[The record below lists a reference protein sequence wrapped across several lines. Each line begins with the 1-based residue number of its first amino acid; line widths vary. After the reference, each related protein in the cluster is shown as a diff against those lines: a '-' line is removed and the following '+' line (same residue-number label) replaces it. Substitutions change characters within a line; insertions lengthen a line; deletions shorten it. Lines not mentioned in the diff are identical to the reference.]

1 MVKTF
6 NPKSIVD
13 NSFGKTLLDAPI
25 RLKRKRVP
33 GKVVFERL
41 PAPLVPAKYQP
52 PKPKAKPRSQR
63 PVALPRIKKR
73 EVRLD
78 DPPVQKFIRDIKPLY
93 RPEAIREFRER
104 ITDPAKVA
112 QREAFR
118 EELASKL
125 RKRILL
131 KIKERKRGLKGVV
144 QSFELENIS
153 TQDPR
158 MLFATARNTFT
169 KKSKEILQQKK
180 GGYKAN
186 ITLRVELKKRIL
198 QDGEEV
204 YEFTQPYFNSTTLTI
219 LNELDIR
226 DFYDKAVEEIL
237 NRIARW
243 ISKGS
248 GWVIVRILK
257 VYFNV
262 VSYVPLKGRSYF
274 PLPEELRHHRK
285 GLINLQ
291 NDDNK
296 CFLWCHVRHHNPIE
310 NNPQRV
316 KETDKALAKE
326 LDYTGVTFPVTI
338 RDMSKIEKQNKIN
351 INAYVY
357 NEDGKY
363 VSPIRNSKTEYQD
376 TLNVLLIERETEKE
390 YKQHYVYI
398 KDFNRLNYNVNK
410 HKNKKHFCLRCLQPF
425 YSEDR
430 LEAHKGDCLIINGTQ
445 RIEMPQPGSKVFFY
459 QYQKR
464 LPVPFVIYADSEA
477 LTRKIDS
484 CSPRGDK
491 SYTQAYQNH
500 EACGFGYKV
509 VCHYDQKYSKPA
521 VIYRGENPVPKF
533 YQNLTEE
540 VKYCQEV
547 IKEKFQKP
555 LIMSKKDEED
565 FQKAKKCWICQRQY
579 KPDEGENIPVRDH
592 CHITG
597 KYRGSAHKTCN
608 FTLQISAEKIKIP
621 VIFHNLKGYDGHLI
635 IGGMGDIIRENDLRG
650 EEPLNIDVI
659 ASNAEKYITFKIGKH
674 LKFIDSY
681 QFMASPLAN
690 LAKALPDNK
699 YIYTSEAFSGEKLDL
714 MKAKGV
720 YPYDYMD
727 SFQKFSQTQLPKR
740 DDFYSLLT
748 DEEISVSEYA
758 HAQKVWETFGIENM
772 GQYHDLYLKSDVLL
786 LADIFENFRE
796 QYLDTYGL
804 DPLHYVSLPSSSW
817 DAMLKMTGV
826 RLDLISDVD
835 MFNFIEKGMRGGIST
850 ITHRYALANNK
861 YMKNYDPQKESS
873 YIPYLDANNLYGW
886 AMSQK
891 LPTGDFRWVPSPEY
905 INLDSY
911 DENSAKGLILEVDL
925 EYPKELHSLH
935 NDYPLAPEKITVGEE
950 MLSDYC
956 QRIQAR
962 EGIKIGQVEKLIPN
976 LRDKEKYVLHYRN
989 LQLYLSLGLKLKKIH
1004 RALEFSQS
1012 NWLAEYIDFNTQKRA
1027 KAKNAFE
1034 KDFFKLANNAVF
1046 GKTMENKRKRCNIQL
1061 VSDPEKMLRLAARP
1075 TYVSHKIF
1083 HENLVAVHYRQP
1095 KLVMDKPCYLGMCI
1109 LDLSKLPMYDFH
1121 YNYILPKYVKKAKLL
1136 FTDTDSLCYHIR
1148 TEDIYADFLADRE
1161 RFDNSDYPSDSKF
1174 YFAENKKVI
1183 GKFKDETAGV
1193 PIREFIGLKS
1203 KMYSISLDNEK
1214 DSKKAKGVKKNV
1226 VKKGISH
1233 RDYLHVL
1240 SQSKVMHHK
1249 MKTIRSDCHQISSYE
1264 INKISLSPFDDKRYN
1279 LSDGISSYAYGH
1291 LNITGEKE

>member
-33 GKVVFERL
+33 GKVGVFFEKL
-41 PAPLVPAKYQP
+41 PTPLAPVKYQP

-78 DPPVQKFIRDIKPLY
+78 DPPIQKFIRDIKPLY

-112 QREAFR
+112 QKKAFR

-131 KIKERKRGLKGVV
+131 KIRERKRGLKGVV
-144 QSFELENIS
+144 KSFELENIS
-153 TQDPR
+153 MGDPR

-180 GGYKAN
+180 GGFKAN

-198 QDGEEV
+198 QDGEEA

-257 VYFNV
+257 LYFNV

-296 CFLWCHVRHHNPIE
+296 CFLWCHVRHINPVKKD
-310 NNPQRV
+310 PQRITQ
-316 KETDKALAKE
+316 KDRGIEKT

-338 RDMSKIEKQNKIN
+338 REMDKIEKQNKIN

-430 LEAHKGDCLIINGTQ
+430 LDAHKGDCLIVNGTQ

-464 LPVPFVIYADSEA
+464 LPAPFVIYADSEA

-547 IKEKFQKP
+547 IKENFQKP

-565 FQKAKKCWICQRQY
+565 FQKAKK
-579 KPDEGENIPVRDH
+579 
-592 CHITG
+592 
-597 KYRGSAHKTCN
+597 
-608 FTLQISAEKIKIP
+608 
-621 VIFHNLKGYDGHLI
+621 
-635 IGGMGDIIRENDLRG
+635 M
-650 EEPLNIDVI
+650 
-659 ASNAEKYITFKIGKH
+659 
-674 LKFIDSY
+674 
-681 QFMASPLAN
+681 
-690 LAKALPDNK
+690 
-699 YIYTSEAFSGEKLDL
+699 
-714 MKAKGV
+714 
-720 YPYDYMD
+720 
-727 SFQKFSQTQLPKR
+727 
-740 DDFYSLLT
+740 
-748 DEEISVSEYA
+748 
-758 HAQKVWETFGIENM
+758 
-772 GQYHDLYLKSDVLL
+772 
-786 LADIFENFRE
+786 
-796 QYLDTYGL
+796 
-804 DPLHYVSLPSSSW
+804 
-817 DAMLKMTGV
+817 
-826 RLDLISDVD
+826 
-835 MFNFIEKGMRGGIST
+835 
-850 ITHRYALANNK
+850 
-861 YMKNYDPQKESS
+861 
-873 YIPYLDANNLYGW
+873 
-886 AMSQK
+886 
-891 LPTGDFRWVPSPEY
+891 
-905 INLDSY
+905 
-911 DENSAKGLILEVDL
+911 
-925 EYPKELHSLH
+925 
-935 NDYPLAPEKITVGEE
+935 
-950 MLSDYC
+950 
-956 QRIQAR
+956 
-962 EGIKIGQVEKLIPN
+962 
-976 LRDKEKYVLHYRN
+976 
-989 LQLYLSLGLKLKKIH
+989 
-1004 RALEFSQS
+1004 
-1012 NWLAEYIDFNTQKRA
+1012 
-1027 KAKNAFE
+1027 
-1034 KDFFKLANNAVF
+1034 
-1046 GKTMENKRKRCNIQL
+1046 
-1061 VSDPEKMLRLAARP
+1061 
-1075 TYVSHKIF
+1075 
-1083 HENLVAVHYRQP
+1083 
-1095 KLVMDKPCYLGMCI
+1095 
-1109 LDLSKLPMYDFH
+1109 LDLSEA
-1121 YNYILPKYVKKAKLL
+1121 I
-1136 FTDTDSLCYHIR
+1136 
-1148 TEDIYADFLADRE
+1148 
-1161 RFDNSDYPSDSKF
+1161 
-1174 YFAENKKVI
+1174 
-1183 GKFKDETAGV
+1183 
-1193 PIREFIGLKS
+1193 
-1203 KMYSISLDNEK
+1203 
-1214 DSKKAKGVKKNV
+1214 
-1226 VKKGISH
+1226 
-1233 RDYLHVL
+1233 
-1240 SQSKVMHHK
+1240 
-1249 MKTIRSDCHQISSYE
+1249 
-1264 INKISLSPFDDKRYN
+1264 
-1279 LSDGISSYAYGH
+1279 
-1291 LNITGEKE
+1291 

>member
-6 NPKSIVD
+6 NPKCIVD

-33 GKVVFERL
+33 AKVVFERL
-41 PAPLVPAKYQP
+41 PTPLVPAKYQP

-78 DPPVQKFIRDIKPLY
+78 DPPIQKFFRDIKPLY

-131 KIKERKRGLKGVV
+131 KIRERQRGLKGVV

-169 KKSKEILQQKK
+169 EKSKEILQQKK
-180 GGYKAN
+180 GGFKAN

-198 QDGEEV
+198 QDGEEA

-257 VYFNV
+257 LYFNV

-445 RIEMPQPGSKVFFY
+445 RIEMPQPGSKVFFC

-484 CSPRGDK
+484 CSPWGDK

-500 EACGFGYKV
+500 EACGFRYKV

-547 IKEKFQKP
+547 IKENFQKP

-608 FTLQISAEKIKIP
+608 FRLQISAEKIKIP

-804 DPLHYVSLPSSSW
+804 DPAHYVSLPSSSW

-850 ITHRYALANNK
+850 TTHRYALANNK
-861 YMKNYDPQKESS
+861 YMKNYDPEKESS

-1148 TEDIYADFLADRE
+1148 TEDTYADLFADRE

-1214 DSKKAKGVKKNV
+1214 DSKKAK
-1226 VKKGISH
+1226 
-1233 RDYLHVL
+1233 R
-1240 SQSKVMHHK
+1240 
-1249 MKTIRSDCHQISSYE
+1249 C
-1264 INKISLSPFDDKRYN
+1264 
-1279 LSDGISSYAYGH
+1279 
-1291 LNITGEKE
+1291 

>member
-13 NSFGKTLLDAPI
+13 NSFKKTLLDAPI

-33 GKVVFERL
+33 GKVGIYFEKL
-41 PAPLVPAKYQP
+41 PKPLAPVKYQP
-52 PKPKAKPRSQR
+52 PKPKAKPSSQI
-63 PVALPRIKKR
+63 PVPLPRLR
-73 EVRLD
+73 RQVQLR
-78 DPPVQKFIRDIKPLY
+78 DPQVQKFIRDIKPLY

-112 QREAFR
+112 QREAFK

-131 KIKERKRGLKGVV
+131 KLRERKNGLRGVV
-144 QSFELENIS
+144 QSFELEYLSSN
-153 TQDPR
+153 DPR
-158 MLFATARNTFT
+158 VLFDTARNSLI
-169 KKSKEILQQKK
+169 KKLNEILHKK
-180 GGYKAN
+180 GGYKGYFT
-186 ITLRVELKKRIL
+186 IRVELKKRIL
-198 QDGEEV
+198 VDGEEA
-204 YEFTQPYFNSTTLTI
+204 YEFTQPYFNSTTTTI

-248 GWVIVRILK
+248 GWVVVRILNL
-257 VYFNV
+257 YFNI
-262 VSYVPLKGRSYF
+262 VSYEPLRGRSYF
-274 PLPEELRHHRK
+274 SLPGELRHHRK
-285 GLINLQ
+285 GLINIK
-291 NDDNK
+291 NDDNQ
-296 CFLWCHVRHHNPIE
+296 CFRWCHVRHINPLEHHNERIT
-310 NNPQRV
+310 QKDR
-316 KETDKALAKE
+316 KIAQT

-338 RDMSKIEKQNKIN
+338 RDMGRIEKQNKIN
-351 INAYVY
+351 INAYLY

-363 VSPIRNSKTEYQD
+363 VTPYRNSETEYGD
-376 TLNVLLIERETEKE
+376 TLNVLLIERETERE

-398 KDFNRLNYNVNK
+398 KDFNRLNFNVNRHE
-410 HKNKKHFCLRCLQPF
+410 HKKYFCQRCLQPF
-425 YSEDR
+425 TSEDD
-430 LEAHKGDCLIINGTQ
+430 LEAHKEDCLIINGTQ
-445 RIEMPQPGSKVFFY
+445 RIEMPQPGSKVFFHN
-459 QYQKR
+459 YQKR
-464 LPVPFVIYADSEA
+464 LPVPFVIYADFEA

-491 SYTQAYQNH
+491 SYTQAYQKH

-533 YQNLTEE
+533 YHNLTEE
-540 VKYCQEV
+540 VLYCKKV
-547 IKEKFQKP
+547 ITEKAKRR
-555 LIMSKKDEED
+555 LVMTKKDEED
-565 FQKAKKCWICQRQY
+565 FQNAKKCWICQRQY
-579 KPDEGENIPVRDH
+579 KPDEGENIRVRDH
-592 CHITG
+592 CHMTG
-597 KYRGSAHKTCN
+597 KYRGSAHNTCN
-608 FTLQISAEKIKIP
+608 LRLQISAEKIKIP

-635 IGGMGDIIRENDLRG
+635 IEGMGDIIKEKKERE
-650 EEPLNIDVI
+650 EEPLNINVI

-690 LAKALPDNK
+690 LAKTLPAEK

-740 DDFYSLLT
+740 EDFYSLLT
-748 DEEISVSEYA
+748 DEEISEEEYA
-758 HAQKVWETFGIENM
+758 HAGKVWETFGIENM

-786 LADIFENFRE
+786 LADIFENLRE

-804 DPLHYVSLPSSSW
+804 DPAHYVSLPSSSW
-817 DAMLKMTGV
+817 DAMQKMTDV
-826 RLDLISDVD
+826 RLDLLTDVD
-835 MFNFIEKGMRGGIST
+835 MLNFIEKGTRGGIST
-850 ITHRYALANNK
+850 ITHRYAHANNK
-861 YMKNYDPQKESS
+861 YMKNYDSQKESS
-873 YIPYLDANNLYGW
+873 HIIYLDANNLYGW
-886 AMSQK
+886 AMIQK
-891 LPTGDFRWVPSPEY
+891 LPTGDFRWIKSPEY

-911 DENSAKGLILEVDL
+911 DENSSKGLILEVSL

-956 QRIQAR
+956 QMIKSN
-962 EGIKIGQVEKLIPN
+962 EGIKTGQMGKLIPN

-1004 RALEFSQS
+1004 RALQFSQS
-1012 NWLAEYIDFNTQKRA
+1012 NFLAKYINFNTQKRA

-1061 VSDPEKMLRLAARP
+1061 VADPERMLRLAARP

-1095 KLVMDKPCYLGMCI
+1095 KLLMDKPCYLGMCI
-1109 LDLSKLPMYDFH
+1109 LDLSKTIMYDFH
-1121 YNYILPKYVKKAKLL
+1121 YNYIKKKYPDAKLL

-1148 TEDIYADFLADRE
+1148 TEDIYSDFIADRE

-1174 YFAENKKVI
+1174 YFSENKKVI

-1226 VKKGISH
+1226 VRKGISH
-1233 RDYLHVL
+1233 RDYLNVL
-1240 SQSKVMHHK
+1240 KDSKVMHHK

-1264 INKISLSPFDDKRYN
+1264 INKISLSPFDDKRYI

>member
-1 MVKTF
+1 M
-6 NPKSIVD
+6 
-13 NSFGKTLLDAPI
+13 G
-25 RLKRKRVP
+25 
-33 GKVVFERL
+33 
-41 PAPLVPAKYQP
+41 
-52 PKPKAKPRSQR
+52 
-63 PVALPRIKKR
+63 
-73 EVRLD
+73 
-78 DPPVQKFIRDIKPLY
+78 
-93 RPEAIREFRER
+93 
-104 ITDPAKVA
+104 
-112 QREAFR
+112 
-118 EELASKL
+118 
-125 RKRILL
+125 
-131 KIKERKRGLKGVV
+131 
-144 QSFELENIS
+144 
-153 TQDPR
+153 DPR

-169 KKSKEILQQKK
+169 KKSKEILQQK
-180 GGYKAN
+180 GPYKAN
-186 ITLRVELKKRIL
+186 ITLIVELKKRIL
-198 QDGEEV
+198 KDGEEA
-204 YEFTQPYFNSTTLTI
+204 YEFTQAYFNSTTRII

-248 GWVIVRILK
+248 GWVIVRIHK
-257 VYFNV
+257 SYFNV
-262 VSYVPLKGRSYF
+262 VSYEPLKGRSYF
-274 PLPEELRHHRK
+274 PLPGELRHHRK

-296 CFLWCHVRHHNPIE
+296 CFLWCHVRHLNPIE

-363 VSPIRNSKTEYQD
+363 VSPLRNSKTEYQD

-425 YSEDR
+425 YSEYC
-430 LEAHKGDCLIINGTQ
+430 LEAHKGDCLVINGTQ
-445 RIEMPQPGSKVFFY
+445 RIEMPQPGSKVQFHNY
-459 QYQKR
+459 QNR
-464 LPVPFVIYADSEA
+464 LPVPFVIYADFEA

-484 CSPRGDK
+484 CSPQGDK
-491 SYTQAYQNH
+491 SYTQAYQKH

-521 VIYRGENPVPKF
+521 VIYRGKNTVPKL

-547 IKEKFQKP
+547 IKENFQKP
-555 LIMSKKDEED
+555 LIMFKKDEED
-565 FQKAKKCWICQRQY
+565 FQKAKKCWICQKRY
-579 KPDEGENIPVRDH
+579 KANENPVRDH

-597 KYRGSAHKTCN
+597 KYRGSAHNTCN
-608 FTLQISAEKIKIP
+608 LRLQISSEKIKIP
-621 VIFHNLKGYDGHLI
+621 VIFHNLIGYDGHLI
-635 IGGMGDIIRENDLRG
+635 IEGMGDIIKEKKERE

-659 ASNAEKYITFKIGKH
+659 ASNAEKYITFNIGKH

-690 LAKALPDNK
+690 LAKNLPAEK

-727 SFQKFSQTQLPKR
+727 SFERFSVKQLPKR
-740 DDFYSLLT
+740 NDFYSLLT
-748 DEEISVSEYA
+748 DEEISEEEYA
-758 HAQKVWETFGIENM
+758 HAGKVWETFGIENM

-796 QYLDTYGL
+796 QYLDIYGL
-804 DPLHYVSLPSSSW
+804 DPAHYVSLPNSSLDS
-817 DAMLKMTGV
+817 ALKMTGV
-826 RLDLISDVD
+826 RLDLISDVN
-835 MFNFIEKGMRGGIST
+835 MQLLIEKGMRGGIST
-850 ITHRYALANNK
+850 ITHRYAQANNK

-873 YIPYLDANNLYGW
+873 HIIYSDANNLYGC
-886 AMSQK
+886 AMIQK

-911 DENSAKGLILEVDL
+911 DENSDKGLILEVDL
-925 EYPKELHSLH
+925 EYPKELHDLH

-956 QRIQAR
+956 QRIQSR
-962 EGIKIGQVEKLIPN
+962 EGIKVGQMEKLIPN

-1012 NWLAEYIDFNTQKRA
+1012 NWLAKYIDFNTQKRA

-1075 TYVSHKIF
+1075 TYVSHNIF

-1121 YNYILPKYVKKAKLL
+1121 YNYILPKYGKKAKLL

-1148 TEDIYADFLADRE
+1148 TEDIYSDFFADRE

-1214 DSKKAKGVKKNV
+1214 DSKKAKGVKRNV
-1226 VKKGISH
+1226 VRKSISH
-1233 RDYLHVL
+1233 GDYYEVLH
-1240 SQSKVMHHK
+1240 QSKVMHHK

-1264 INKISLSPFDDKRYN
+1264 INKISLSPFDDKRYI

>member
-41 PAPLVPAKYQP
+41 PTPLVPAKYQP

-78 DPPVQKFIRDIKPLY
+78 DPPIQKFIRDIKPLY

-112 QREAFR
+112 QKKAFR

-158 MLFATARNTFT
+158 MLFATAINTFT

-180 GGYKAN
+180 GGFKAN
-186 ITLRVELKKRIL
+186 ITLIVELKKRIL
-198 QDGEEV
+198 QDGEEA
-204 YEFTQPYFNSTTLTI
+204 YEFTQPYFNSTTRII

-226 DFYDKAVEEIL
+226 DFYDNAVEEII

-248 GWVIVRILK
+248 GWVIVRIHKL
-257 VYFNV
+257 YFNV

-274 PLPEELRHHRK
+274 PLPGELRNSRK
-285 GLINLQ
+285 GLINIK
-291 NDDNK
+291 NDDNE
-296 CFLWCHVRHHNPIE
+296 CFRWCHVRHINPVKKD
-310 NNPQRV
+310 PQRITQ
-316 KETDKALAKE
+316 KDRGITKT
-326 LDYTGVTFPVTI
+326 LDYSGVTFPVTI
-338 RDMSKIEKQNKIN
+338 RDMGKIEKQNKIN

-363 VSPIRNSKTEYQD
+363 VSPIRNSKTAYDD

-425 YSEDR
+425 YSEYC

-459 QYQKR
+459 QHQKQ
-464 LPVPFVIYADSEA
+464 LPVPFVVYADFEA
-477 LTRKIDS
+477 ITEKIDS
-484 CSPRGDK
+484 CSPPQHK
-491 SYTQAYQNH
+491 SYTQSYQKH
-500 EACGFGYKV
+500 KPSGFGYKV

-521 VIYRGENPVPKF
+521 VIYRGENVIEKF
-533 YQNLTEE
+533 IQHLFRE
-540 VKYCQEV
+540 VKDS
-547 IKEKFQKP
+547 QKIITERAKRR
-555 LIMSKKDEED
+555 LVMTKKDEED
-565 FQKAKKCWICQRQY
+565 FQNAKKCWICQRQY

-597 KYRGSAHKTCN
+597 KYRGSAHKKCN
-608 FTLQISAEKIKIP
+608 FRLQISAEKIKIP
-621 VIFHNLKGYDGHLI
+621 VVFHNLKGYDSHFI
-635 IGGMGDIIRENDLRG
+635 IEKLGDIIKQ
-650 EEPLNIDVI
+650 EPLNVKVI
-659 ASNAEKYITFKIGKH
+659 ATNAEKYTAIYLDKH
-674 LKFIDSY
+674 LAFIDSY

-690 LAKALPDNK
+690 LAKNLPDEK
-699 YIYTSEAFSGEKLDL
+699 YIYTSEAFSGERLAL

-727 SFQKFSQTQLPKR
+727 SEAKFSQTQLPKR

-748 DEEISVSEYA
+748 NEEISESEYA

-796 QYLDTYGL
+796 INLTNSGL
-804 DPLHYVSLPSSSW
+804 DPAHYVSSPGLSW
-817 DAMLKMTGV
+817 DAMQKMTNV
-826 RLDLISDVD
+826 KLDLISDVD
-835 MFNFIEKGMRGGIST
+835 TQNFIEKGMRGGIST
-850 ITHRYALANNK
+850 ITHRYAQANNK
-861 YMKNYDPQKESS
+861 YMKNYDPEKESS

-891 LPTGDFRWVPSPEY
+891 LPTGDFRWIPSPEY

-925 EYPKELHSLH
+925 EYPPELHRLH
-935 NDYPLAPEKITVGEE
+935 NDYPLAPEKMVVREE
-950 MLSDYC
+950 MLSDYS
-956 QRIQAR
+956 REILGR
-962 EGIKIGQVEKLIPN
+962 EGMTIGKVEKLIPN

-989 LQLYLSLGLKLKKIH
+989 LQLYLKLGLKLKKIH

-1012 NWLAEYIDFNTQKRA
+1012 KWLKPYIAFNTQKRA
-1027 KAKNAFE
+1027 GAKNAFE
-1034 KDFFKLANNAVF
+1034 KDFFKLMNNSVF
-1046 GKTMENKRKRCNIQL
+1046 GKTMENLRKRSNIQL
-1061 VSDPEKMLRLAARP
+1061 VTNPEKMERLAARP
-1075 TYVSHKIF
+1075 TYISHKIF
-1083 HENLVAVHYRQP
+1083 HENLVAVHSKQT
-1095 KLVMDKPCYLGMCI
+1095 KLLLNKPSYVGMCI
-1109 LDLSKLPMYDFH
+1109 LELSKTLMYDFH
-1121 YNYILPKYVKKAKLL
+1121 YNYIKKKYPEAQLL
-1136 FTDTDSLCYHIR
+1136 FTDTDSLCYHIE
-1148 TEDIYADFLADRE
+1148 TEDIYSDFFADRE
-1161 RFDNSDYPSDSKF
+1161 LFDNSDYPSDSKF
-1174 YFAENKKVI
+1174 YFSENKKVI

-1193 PIREFIGLKS
+1193 PIKEFIGLKS

-1214 DSKKAKGVKKNV
+1214 FSKKAKGVKKNV
-1226 VKKGISH
+1226 IRKGISH
-1233 RDYLHVL
+1233 GDYLDVL
-1240 SQSKVMHHK
+1240 NQSKVMHHK

-1264 INKISLSPFDDKRYN
+1264 INKISLSPFDDKRYI

>member
-6 NPKSIVD
+6 NPKSIID
-13 NSFGKTLLDAPI
+13 NSFRKTLLDAPI

-33 GKVVFERL
+33 GKVGVFFEKL
-41 PAPLVPAKYQP
+41 PAPLAPVKYQAP
-52 PKPKAKPRSQR
+52 KPKAKPKAKPRSQR
-63 PVALPRIKKR
+63 PVPLPRLR
-73 EVRLD
+73 RQVQLR
-78 DPPVQKFIRDIKPLY
+78 DPQVQKFIRDIKPLY

-104 ITDPAKVA
+104 FTDPARVA
-112 QREAFR
+112 QKKAFR

-131 KIKERKRGLKGVV
+131 KIKERKKGLKGVV

-186 ITLRVELKKRIL
+186 ITLIVELKKRIL
-198 QDGEEV
+198 QDGEEA
-204 YEFTQPYFNSTTLTI
+204 YEFTQPYFNSTTRII

-226 DFYDKAVEEIL
+226 DFYDNAVEEIL

-248 GWVIVRILK
+248 GWVIERIHKL
-257 VYFNV
+257 YFNV

-296 CFLWCHVRHHNPIE
+296 CFLWCHVRHLNPIE

-316 KETDKALAKE
+316 KETDKAFAKE

-398 KDFNRLNYNVNK
+398 KDFNRLNFNITQ

-425 YSEDR
+425 YSEYD

-445 RIEMPQPGSKVFFY
+445 RLEMPQPGSKVLFHN
-459 QYQKR
+459 YQKR
-464 LPVPFVIYADSEA
+464 LPVPFVIYADFEA

-491 SYTQAYQNH
+491 SYTQAYQKH

-533 YQNLTEE
+533 YQNLSEE
-540 VKYCQEV
+540 VKYCQK
-547 IKEKFQKP
+547 IITEKAKRI
-555 LIMSKKDEED
+555 LVMTKKDEED

-608 FTLQISAEKIKIP
+608 FRLQISAEKIKIP

-635 IGGMGDIIRENDLRG
+635 IEGMGDIIKR
-650 EEPLNIDVI
+650 EPLNIDVI

-681 QFMASPLAN
+681 QFIASPLAN

-772 GQYHDLYLKSDVLL
+772 GQYHDLYLKTDVLL

-804 DPLHYVSLPSSSW
+804 DPAHYVSLPSSSW
-817 DAMLKMTGV
+817 DAMQKMTGV
-826 RLDLISDVD
+826 RLDLLSDVD
-835 MFNFIEKGMRGGIST
+835 MLNFIEKGMRGGIST

-891 LPTGDFRWVPSPEY
+891 LPTSNFKWIKCPEY

-911 DENSAKGLILEVDL
+911 DENSARGLILEVDL
-925 EYPKELHSLH
+925 EYPKELHGLH
-935 NDYPLAPEKITVGEE
+935 NDYPLAPEKITVREE

-956 QRIQAR
+956 RRIQKR
-962 EGIKIGQVEKLIPN
+962 KGIKTGQVEKLVPN
-976 LRDKEKYVLHYRN
+976 LRDKERYVLHYRN

-1004 RALEFSQS
+1004 RALEFPQS

-1083 HENLVAVHYRQP
+1083 HENLVVVHYKQT
-1095 KLVMDKPCYLGMCI
+1095 KLLMDKPLYVGMCI
-1109 LDLSKLPMYDFH
+1109 LELSKLLMYDFH
-1121 YNYILPKYVKKAKLL
+1121 YNYILPIYPDAKLL
-1136 FTDTDSLCYHIR
+1136 FTDTDSLTYHIK
-1148 TEDIYADFLADRE
+1148 TEDIYADFFADRE

-1203 KMYSISLDNEK
+1203 KMYSISLDNDK
-1214 DSKKAKGVKKNV
+1214 DSKKAKGVQKNV

-1240 SQSKVMHHK
+1240 NQSKVMHHK

-1264 INKISLSPFDDKRYN
+1264 INKISLSPFDDKRYI

>member
-41 PAPLVPAKYQP
+41 ATPLVPVKYQP

-63 PVALPRIKKR
+63 PVALPGIKKR

-78 DPPVQKFIRDIKPLY
+78 DPPIQKFIRDIKPLY

-104 ITDPAKVA
+104 ITDPARVA
-112 QREAFR
+112 KREAFR

-180 GGYKAN
+180 GGFKAN
-186 ITLRVELKKRIL
+186 ITLIVELKKRIL
-198 QDGEEV
+198 KDGEEA
-204 YEFTQPYFNSTTLTI
+204 YEFTQAYFNSTTRII

-226 DFYDKAVEEIL
+226 DFYDNAVEEIL

-248 GWVIVRILK
+248 GCVIVRIHK
-257 VYFNV
+257 SYFNV

-274 PLPEELRHHRK
+274 PLPGELRNSRK
-285 GLINLQ
+285 GLINIK
-291 NDDNK
+291 NDDNE
-296 CFLWCHVRHHNPIE
+296 CFRWCHVRRHLNPIE

-425 YSEDR
+425 YSEDD

-459 QYQKR
+459 QHQKQ
-464 LPVPFVIYADSEA
+464 LPVPFVIYADFEA
-477 LTRKIDS
+477 ITEKIDS
-484 CSPRGDK
+484 CSPPQHK
-491 SYTQAYQNH
+491 SYTQAYQKH
-500 EACGFGYKV
+500 KPSGFGYKV
-509 VCHYDQKYSKPA
+509 VCHYDKKYSKPA

-533 YQNLTEE
+533 IQHLFRE
-540 VKYCQEV
+540 VKDCQKIITERAKRKLV
-547 IKEKFQKP
+547 MSASDEK
-555 LIMSKKDEED
+555 D
-565 FQKAKKCWICQRQY
+565 FRNAKKCWICQKRY
-579 KPDEGENIPVRDH
+579 KRDEGENIPVRDH

-608 FTLQISAEKIKIP
+608 FRLQISAERIKIP
-621 VIFHNLKGYDGHLI
+621 VIFHNLKGYDSHFI
-635 IGGMGDIIRENDLRG
+635 IEKLGDIIKEKNLKG
-650 EEPLNIDVI
+650 EEPPNVNVI
-659 ASNAEKYITFKIGKH
+659 ATNAEKYTAIYLDKH
-674 LKFIDSY
+674 LAFIDSY

-690 LAKALPDNK
+690 LAKNLPDEK
-699 YIYTSEAFSGEKLDL
+699 YIYTSEAFEGERLAL

-727 SFQKFSQTQLPKR
+727 SFQKFSETQLPKR

-748 DEEISVSEYA
+748 NEEISESEYA

-786 LADIFENFRE
+786 LADIFQNFRE
-796 QYLDTYGL
+796 INLTNSGL
-804 DPLHYVSLPSSSW
+804 DPAHYVSSPGLSW
-817 DAMLKMTGV
+817 DAMQKMTNV
-826 RLDLISDVD
+826 KLDLISDVD
-835 MFNFIEKGMRGGIST
+835 MQNFIEKGMRGGIST
-850 ITHRYALANNK
+850 ITHRYAQANNK
-861 YMKNYDPQKESS
+861 YMKNYDPEKESS

-891 LPTGDFRWVPSPEY
+891 LPTGDFRWIPSPEY

-925 EYPKELHSLH
+925 EYPPELHRLH
-935 NDYPLAPEKITVGEE
+935 NDYPLAPEKMVVREE
-950 MLSDYC
+950 MLSDYS
-956 QRIQAR
+956 REILGR
-962 EGIKIGQVEKLIPN
+962 EGMTIGKVQKLIPN
-976 LRDKEKYVLHYRN
+976 LKDKEKYVLHYRN
-989 LQLYLSLGLKLKKIH
+989 LQLYLKLGLKLKKIH

-1012 NWLAEYIDFNTQKRA
+1012 KWLEPYIAFNTQKRA
-1027 KAKNAFE
+1027 GAKNAFK
-1034 KDFFKLANNAVF
+1034 KDFFKLMNNSVF
-1046 GKTMENKRKRCNIQL
+1046 GKTLENLRKRSNIQL
-1061 VSDPEKMLRLAARP
+1061 VTNPEKMERLAARP
-1075 TYVSHKIF
+1075 TYISHKIF
-1083 HENLVAVHYRQP
+1083 HENLVAVHSKQT
-1095 KLVMDKPCYLGMCI
+1095 KLLLNKPSYVGMCI
-1109 LDLSKLPMYDFH
+1109 LELSKTLMYDFH
-1121 YNYILPKYVKKAKLL
+1121 YNYILPKYGKKAKLL
-1136 FTDTDSLCYHIR
+1136 FTDTDSLCYHIE
-1148 TEDIYADFLADRE
+1148 TEDIYSDFFADRE
-1161 RFDNSDYPSDSKF
+1161 LFDNSDYPSDSKF
-1174 YFAENKKVI
+1174 YF
-1183 GKFKDETAGV
+1183 
-1193 PIREFIGLKS
+1193 S
-1203 KMYSISLDNEK
+1203 
-1214 DSKKAKGVKKNV
+1214 
-1226 VKKGISH
+1226 
-1233 RDYLHVL
+1233 
-1240 SQSKVMHHK
+1240 
-1249 MKTIRSDCHQISSYE
+1249 
-1264 INKISLSPFDDKRYN
+1264 
-1279 LSDGISSYAYGH
+1279 
-1291 LNITGEKE
+1291 

>member
-13 NSFGKTLLDAPI
+13 NSFQKTLLDAPI

-41 PAPLVPAKYQP
+41 PTPLVPAKYQP

-63 PVALPRIKKR
+63 PVPLPRLR
-73 EVRLD
+73 RQVQLR
-78 DPPVQKFIRDIKPLY
+78 DPQVQKFIRDIKPLY

-104 ITDPAKVA
+104 FTDPARVA
-112 QREAFR
+112 QKKAFR

-131 KIKERKRGLKGVV
+131 KIKERKKGLKGVV

-186 ITLRVELKKRIL
+186 ITLIVELKKRIL
-198 QDGEEV
+198 QDGEEA
-204 YEFTQPYFNSTTLTI
+204 YEFTQPYFNSTTRII
-219 LNELDIR
+219 LNELNIR
-226 DFYDKAVEEIL
+226 DFYDNAVEEIL

-248 GWVIVRILK
+248 GWVIERIHKL
-257 VYFNV
+257 YFNV

-274 PLPEELRHHRK
+274 PLPEELRHQRK
-285 GLINLQ
+285 GLINVK
-291 NDDNK
+291 NDDNE
-296 CFLWCHVRHHNPIE
+296 CFRWCHVRHLNPLGHHNERIT
-310 NNPQRV
+310 QKDRGI
-316 KETDKALAKE
+316 AKT
-326 LDYTGVTFPVTI
+326 LDYSGVTFPVTI
-338 RDMSKIEKQNKIN
+338 RDMGKIEKQNKIN

-363 VSPIRNSKTEYQD
+363 VSPIRNSKESYDD

-425 YSEDR
+425 YSEDD

-445 RIEMPQPGSKVFFY
+445 RIEMPQPGSKVFFHNY
-459 QYQKR
+459 QNR
-464 LPVPFVIYADSEA
+464 LPVPFVIYADFEA

-491 SYTQAYQNH
+491 SYTQAYQKH

-540 VKYCQEV
+540 VKYCQKV
-547 IKEKFQKP
+547 ISEKAKRR
-555 LIMSKKDEED
+555 LVMSKKDEED
-565 FQKAKKCWICQRQY
+565 FKNAKKCWICQRQY

-608 FTLQISAEKIKIP
+608 LRLQISAEKIKIP
-621 VIFHNLKGYDGHLI
+621 VIFHNLKGYNGHLI
-635 IGGMGDIIRENDLRG
+635 IEGMGDIIKR
-650 EEPLNIDVI
+650 EPLNIDVI

-748 DEEISVSEYA
+748 DEEISDSEYA
-758 HAQKVWETFGIENM
+758 HAGKVWERFGIENM

-804 DPLHYVSLPSSSW
+804 DPAHCFPS
-817 DAMLKMTGV
+817 K
-826 RLDLISDVD
+826 LI
-835 MFNFIEKGMRGGIST
+835 FRFCF
-850 ITHRYALANNK
+850 
-861 YMKNYDPQKESS
+861 KNDRCP
-873 YIPYLDANNLYGW
+873 IRF
-886 AMSQK
+886 
-891 LPTGDFRWVPSPEY
+891 DFR
-905 INLDSY
+905 
-911 DENSAKGLILEVDL
+911 
-925 EYPKELHSLH
+925 
-935 NDYPLAPEKITVGEE
+935 
-950 MLSDYC
+950 C
-956 QRIQAR
+956 
-962 EGIKIGQVEKLIPN
+962 
-976 LRDKEKYVLHYRN
+976 
-989 LQLYLSLGLKLKKIH
+989 
-1004 RALEFSQS
+1004 
-1012 NWLAEYIDFNTQKRA
+1012 
-1027 KAKNAFE
+1027 
-1034 KDFFKLANNAVF
+1034 
-1046 GKTMENKRKRCNIQL
+1046 
-1061 VSDPEKMLRLAARP
+1061 
-1075 TYVSHKIF
+1075 
-1083 HENLVAVHYRQP
+1083 
-1095 KLVMDKPCYLGMCI
+1095 
-1109 LDLSKLPMYDFH
+1109 
-1121 YNYILPKYVKKAKLL
+1121 
-1136 FTDTDSLCYHIR
+1136 
-1148 TEDIYADFLADRE
+1148 
-1161 RFDNSDYPSDSKF
+1161 
-1174 YFAENKKVI
+1174 
-1183 GKFKDETAGV
+1183 
-1193 PIREFIGLKS
+1193 
-1203 KMYSISLDNEK
+1203 
-1214 DSKKAKGVKKNV
+1214 
-1226 VKKGISH
+1226 
-1233 RDYLHVL
+1233 
-1240 SQSKVMHHK
+1240 
-1249 MKTIRSDCHQISSYE
+1249 
-1264 INKISLSPFDDKRYN
+1264 
-1279 LSDGISSYAYGH
+1279 
-1291 LNITGEKE
+1291 

>member
-41 PAPLVPAKYQP
+41 PTPLVPVKYQP
-52 PKPKAKPRSQR
+52 PKPIPKPRRQR

-112 QREAFR
+112 QREAFKD
-118 EELASKL
+118 ELSSKL

-131 KIKERKRGLKGVV
+131 KIRERKKGLKGVV
-144 QSFELENIS
+144 QSFELEYLS
-153 TQDPR
+153 AKDPR
-158 MLFATARNTFT
+158 VLFDTARNSLI
-169 KKSKEILQQKK
+169 KKLNDILHKK
-180 GGYKAN
+180 GGYKGYFT
-186 ITLRVELKKRIL
+186 IRVEFKKRIL
-198 QDGEEV
+198 QDGEEA
-204 YEFTQPYFNSTTLTI
+204 YEFTQPYFNSTTRII
-219 LNELDIR
+219 LNELDIQ

-248 GWVIVRILK
+248 GWVIERIINFYL
-257 VYFNV
+257 NI

-274 PLPEELRHHRK
+274 PLPEELRNSRK

-291 NDDNK
+291 NDDNE
-296 CFLWCHVRHHNPIE
+296 CFRWCHVRHLNPVQK
-310 NNPQRV
+310 NPQRLTQKDRAV
-316 KETDKALAKE
+316 AKT

-338 RDMSKIEKQNKIN
+338 REMGKIEKQNNIN

-363 VSPIRNSKTEYQD
+363 VTPIRNSETAYED

-410 HKNKKHFCLRCLQPF
+410 HKNKKHFCLHCLQHF
-425 YSEDR
+425 YSEDH

-459 QYQKR
+459 QHQKQ
-464 LPVPFVIYADSEA
+464 LPVPFVVYADFEA
-477 LTRKIDS
+477 ITEKIDS
-484 CSPRGDK
+484 CSPPQHK
-491 SYTQAYQNH
+491 SYTQAYQKH
-500 EACGFGYKV
+500 KPSGFGYKV

-521 VIYRGENPVPKF
+521 VIYRGENVIEKF
-533 YQNLTEE
+533 IQHLFRE
-540 VKYCQEV
+540 VKDCQKIITERAKRRLV
-547 IKEKFQKP
+547 MTASNEK
-555 LIMSKKDEED
+555 D
-565 FQKAKKCWICQRQY
+565 FQNAKKCWICQKRY
-579 KPDEGENIPVRDH
+579 KSDENPVRDH

-597 KYRGSAHKTCN
+597 KYRGSAHNTCN
-608 FTLQISAEKIKIP
+608 LKLQISAERIKIP
-621 VIFHNLKGYDGHLI
+621 VIFHNLKGYDSHFI
-635 IGGMGDIIRENDLRG
+635 IEKLGDIIKR
-650 EEPLNIDVI
+650 EPLDVKVI
-659 ASNAEKYITFKIGKH
+659 ATNAEKYTAIYLDKH
-674 LKFIDSY
+674 LAFIDSY

-690 LAKALPDNK
+690 LAKNLPDEK
-699 YIYTSEAFSGEKLDL
+699 YIYTSEAFSGEKLAL
-714 MKAKGV
+714 MKEKGV

-727 SFQKFSQTQLPKR
+727 SEAKFSQTQLPQKG
-740 DDFYSLLT
+740 DFYSLLT
-748 DEEISVSEYA
+748 NEEISESEYA

-796 QYLDTYGL
+796 INLTNSGL
-804 DPLHYVSLPSSSW
+804 DPAHYVSSPGLSW
-817 DAMLKMTGV
+817 DAMQKMTNV
-826 RLDLISDVD
+826 KLDLISDVD
-835 MFNFIEKGMRGGIST
+835 TQNFIEKGMRGGIST
-850 ITHRYALANNK
+850 ITHRHAVANNK
-861 YMKNYDPQKESS
+861 YMKNYDPEKESS

-891 LPTGDFRWVPSPEY
+891 LQTGDFRWIPSPEY

-925 EYPKELHSLH
+925 EYPPELHRLH
-935 NDYPLAPEKITVGEE
+935 NNYPLAPEKMVVREE
-950 MLSDYC
+950 MLSDYS
-956 QRIQAR
+956 REILGR
-962 EGIKIGQVEKLIPN
+962 EGMTIGKVEKLIPN
-976 LRDKEKYVLHYRN
+976 LKDKEKYVLHYRN
-989 LQLYLSLGLKLKKIH
+989 LQLYLKLGLKLKKIH

-1012 NWLAEYIDFNTQKRA
+1012 KWLEPYIAFNTQKRA
-1027 KAKNAFE
+1027 GAKNAFE
-1034 KDFFKLANNAVF
+1034 KDFFKLMNNSVF
-1046 GKTMENKRKRCNIQL
+1046 GKTMENLRKRSNIQL
-1061 VSDPEKMLRLAARP
+1061 VTNPERMERLAARP
-1075 TYVSHKIF
+1075 TYISHKIF
-1083 HENLVAVHYRQP
+1083 HENLVAVHSKQT
-1095 KLVMDKPCYLGMCI
+1095 KLLLNKPSYVGMCI
-1109 LDLSKLPMYDFH
+1109 LELSKLLMYDFH
-1121 YNYILPKYVKKAKLL
+1121 YNYILPKYPDAKLL
-1136 FTDTDSLCYHIR
+1136 FTDTDSLTYHIK
-1148 TEDIYADFLADRE
+1148 TEDIYADFFADRE

-1214 DSKKAKGVKKNV
+1214 FSKKAKGVKKNV
-1226 VKKGISH
+1226 IRKGISH
-1233 RDYLHVL
+1233 GDYLDVL
-1240 SQSKVMHHK
+1240 NQSKVIHHK

-1264 INKISLSPFDDKRYN
+1264 INKISLSPFDDKRYI

>member
-33 GKVVFERL
+33 GKVGVFFEKL
-41 PAPLVPAKYQP
+41 PKPLAPVKYQA
-52 PKPKAKPRSQR
+52 PKPIPKPRRQR

-78 DPPVQKFIRDIKPLY
+78 DPPIQKFIRDIKPLY

-104 ITDPAKVA
+104 FTNPAKAA
-112 QREAFR
+112 QRKAFR

-125 RKRILL
+125 RKQILM
-131 KIKERKRGLKGVV
+131 KIKERKKGLKGVV

-153 TQDPR
+153 IKDPR
-158 MLFATARNTFT
+158 MLFANARNTFT

-180 GGYKAN
+180 GGYKGN
-186 ITLRVELKKRIL
+186 LTLRVELRKRIH
-198 QDGEEV
+198 QDGEEA
-204 YEFTQPYFNSTTLTI
+204 YEFTQPYFNSTTTTI

-248 GWVIVRILK
+248 GWVIERIHNL
-257 VYFNV
+257 YFNV

-296 CFLWCHVRHHNPIE
+296 CFLWCHVRHLNPIE

-316 KETDKALAKE
+316 KETDKALPKE

-357 NEDGKY
+357 NEEGKY

-425 YSEDR
+425 SSEDH

-459 QYQKR
+459 QHQKQ
-464 LPVPFVIYADSEA
+464 LPVPFVAYADFEA
-477 LTRKIDS
+477 ITEKIDS
-484 CSPRGDK
+484 CSPPQHK
-491 SYTQAYQNH
+491 SYTQAYQKH
-500 EACGFGYKV
+500 KPSGFGYKV
-509 VCHYDQKYSKPA
+509 VCHYDKKYSKPA
-521 VIYRGENPVPKF
+521 VIYRGENVIEKF
-533 YQNLTEE
+533 IQHLFRE
-540 VKYCQEV
+540 VKDCQKIITERAKRKV
-547 IKEKFQKP
+547 VMSASDEK
-555 LIMSKKDEED
+555 D
-565 FQKAKKCWICQRQY
+565 FRNAKKCWICQKGY
-579 KPDEGENIPVRDH
+579 KGDEGENIPVRDH
-592 CHITG
+592 CHMTG
-597 KYRGSAHKTCN
+597 KYRGSAHKKCN
-608 FTLQISAEKIKIP
+608 FRLQISAEKIKIP
-621 VIFHNLKGYDGHLI
+621 VVFHNLKGYDSHFI
-635 IGGMGDIIRENDLRG
+635 IEKLGDIIKR
-650 EEPLNIDVI
+650 EPLNVKVI
-659 ASNAEKYITFKIGKH
+659 ATNAEKYTAIYLDKH
-674 LKFIDSY
+674 LAFIDSY

-690 LAKALPDNK
+690 LAKNLPAEK
-699 YIYTSEAFSGEKLDL
+699 YIYTSEAFEGEKLAL
-714 MKAKGV
+714 MKEKGV

-727 SFQKFSQTQLPKR
+727 SEEKFSQTQLPQKG
-740 DDFYSLLT
+740 DFYSLLT
-748 DEEISVSEYA
+748 NEEISESEYA

-772 GQYHDLYLKSDVLL
+772 GQYHDLYLKSDALL
-786 LADIFENFRE
+786 LADIFQNFRE
-796 QYLDTYGL
+796 INLTNSGL
-804 DPLHYVSLPSSSW
+804 DPAHYVSSPGLSW
-817 DAMLKMTGV
+817 DAMLKMTNV
-826 RLDLISDVD
+826 KLDLISDVD
-835 MFNFIEKGMRGGIST
+835 TQNFIEKGMRGGIST
-850 ITHRYALANNK
+850 ITHRHALANNK
-861 YMKNYDPQKESS
+861 YMKNYYPEKESS
-873 YIPYLDANNLYGW
+873 YISYLDANNLYGW

-891 LPTGDFRWVPSPEY
+891 LPTGDFRWIPSPEY

-925 EYPKELHSLH
+925 EYPLELHRLH
-935 NDYPLAPEKITVGEE
+935 NDYPLAPEKMVVREE
-950 MLSDYC
+950 MLSDYS
-956 QRIQAR
+956 REILGR
-962 EGIKIGQVEKLIPN
+962 EGMTIGKVQKLIPN
-976 LRDKEKYVLHYRN
+976 LKDKEKYVLHYRN
-989 LQLYLSLGLKLKKIH
+989 LQLYLKLGLKLKKIH

-1012 NWLAEYIDFNTQKRA
+1012 KWLEPYIAFNTQKRA
-1027 KAKNAFE
+1027 GAKNAFE
-1034 KDFFKLANNAVF
+1034 KDFFKLMNNSVF
-1046 GKTMENKRKRCNIQL
+1046 GKTMENLRKRSNIQL
-1061 VSDPEKMLRLAARP
+1061 VTNPERMERLAARP
-1075 TYVSHKIF
+1075 TYISHKIF
-1083 HENLVAVHYRQP
+1083 HKNLVAVHSKQTKLLLNKPSYVEMCILELS
-1095 KLVMDKPCYLGMCI
+1095 KLVMYN
-1109 LDLSKLPMYDFH
+1109 FH
-1121 YNYILPKYVKKAKLL
+1121 CNYILPKYGKKAKLL
-1136 FTDTDSLCYHIR
+1136 FTDTDSLCYHIE
-1148 TEDIYADFLADRE
+1148 TEDVYSDFFGDRE
-1161 RFDNSDYPSDSKF
+1161 LFDNSDYPSDSKF
-1174 YFAENKKVI
+1174 YFSENKKVI

-1214 DSKKAKGVKKNV
+1214 FNKKAKGVKKNV
-1226 VKKGISH
+1226 IRKGISH
-1233 RDYLHVL
+1233 GDHIDVL
-1240 SQSKVMHHK
+1240 SESKVLHHK
-1249 MKTIRSDCHQISSYE
+1249 MKTIRSYCHQISSYE
-1264 INKISLSPFDDKRYN
+1264 INKISLSPFDDKRYI